1 MSRLDTYA
9 HLLSIKVTSVMGCLP
24 LHNMVQLAAHA
35 AEEEADIQQE
45 RVTFAWHTHDSITK
59 EYVHELTSYAQ
70 LLKEAA

>member
-1 MSRLDTYA
+1 
-9 HLLSIKVTSVMGCLP
+9 MGCLP
-24 LHNMVQLAAHA
+24 LRNMVQLAAHA

-59 EYVHELTSYAQ
+59 EYVDELTSYAQ